1 MARDMFTRA
10 FTNPVTMDCH
20 TERCQWQAPIYDP
33 EHTRIAVVDGQVV
46 SGVVMGPRSIRF
58 GPVTVPAMTLGPVG
72 THDQHRKQGYAAVA
86 MNDASDYM
94 ARTGVLV
101 AYLQG
106 IPDFYYRFG
115 YYPFTA
121 PGNAKFSREAARRE
135 SLPGKLRKMARDD
148 VPKVRRL
155 FERVTSSRVCAA
167 AREDDVWDWLLGP
180 GGHSWFFQNPRV
192 ITDDRGRLAGY
203 LTTNLKEG
211 LEVREFVVRQDE
223 ASCRVALGALTR
235 EAKRREVKEIELRL
249 PWDDAMAVFLRQFVG
264 AHFSMHSN
272 PTGGALMKVVD
283 FPALMRR
290 LEPLFTQRWCDAS
303 ARLSGGVFT
312 LESEIGAVGVRLTRN
327 QVRITEP
334 VAGAKVRVPQR
345 WLSGL
350 LTGYHAAG
358 DIAPRKGARIPG
370 ELLPVMEALFPRG
383 WPFVYQ
389 GDNY

>member
-20 TERCQWQAPIYDP
+20 TEQCQWQGSIYDP
-33 EHTRIAVVDGQVV
+33 EHTRIAVVDGEVV

-86 MNDASDYM
+86 MDDASDYM

-115 YYPFTA
+115 YYPYMA
-121 PGNAKFSREAARRE
+121 PSSAKFGREAARRE
-135 SLPGKLRKMARDD
+135 SLPGKFRDMTRADLPRVRK
-148 VPKVRRL
+148 L
-155 FERVTSSRVCAA
+155 FDQVTSSRICAA
-167 AREDDVWDWLLGP
+167 ARDDDVWDWLLGP
-180 GGHSWFFQNPRV
+180 GGCSWFFTSPRV
-192 ITDDRGRLAGY
+192 ITDDRGRLVGY
-203 LTTNLKEG
+203 LTVSPKDGFEI
-211 LEVREFVVRQDE
+211 REFVVRQDE
-223 ASCRVALGALTR
+223 ASCRAGLGALVR
-235 EAKRREVKEIELRL
+235 EAKRREVKELELRL

-264 AHFSMHSN
+264 AQFSMHSN
-272 PTGGALMKVVD
+272 PTGGTLMKVVD

-290 LEPLFTQRWCDAS
+290 LEPLFTQRWC
-303 ARLSGGVFT
+303 GGPTRMPGGAFT

-327 QVRITEP
+327 RVRITEP
-334 VAGAKVRVPQR
+334 VAGGKARVPQR

-350 LTGYHAAG
+350 LTGYHTVR
-358 DIAPRKGARIPG
+358 DIAPRKGAKIPDD
-370 ELLPVMEALFPRG
+370 LLPALEALFPSG